1 MKSAP
6 KRKASIKVEHGSG
19 NVFADLGLP
28 DAEELLAKAE
38 LAIVISHIIQDN
50 GWTQRYAAAQL
61 GVAPPDVSDLMRGKF
76 FRFSQER
83 LERFLNKLDYDVH
96 IQVAPRPKGTRR
108 DARVTVER
116 VGPYTAK
123 AVAVHERIMQKR
135 DPAFRSLAK

>member
-1 MKSAP
+1 MKRAP
-6 KRKASIKVEHGSG
+6 KKQKPIKVEHGSG

-50 GWTQRYAAAQL
+50 GWTQRYAAAKL

-96 IQVAPRPKGTRR
+96 IQVVPRPKGTRR
-108 DARVTVER
+108 AARVTVER
-116 VGPYTAK
+116 LGPNTAK
-123 AVAVHERIMQKR
+123 AAAVHERIMQKH